1 MANKTIIAAKEEAVK
16 KLAEDLKDSKLV
28 LLVDYTGTTVEED
41 TKLRKDLRG
50 VNGTSTVIKNN
61 IIRRA
66 LEANGVNELDETLE
80 GPTAIITSKED
91 YLAVLKVAFKFSE
104 NHENYKFKGGIVEG
118 EVKTADELKVLAKL
132 PSREELL
139 SSLAGSLLG
148 IISKFAVAVNQV
160 KELKEKEEG
169 APAPAEEAKE
179 EVKAEA
185 AEEVKEEEKAEAT
198 EEVKEEAKVDEAPK
212 AE

>member
-16 KLAEDLKDSKLV
+16 KLAADLKDSKLV
-28 LLVDYTGTTVEED
+28 LLVDYSGTSVEDD

-66 LEANGVNELDETLE
+66 LEANGVKELDESLE
-80 GPTAIITSKED
+80 GPTAIISSKED
-91 YLAVLKVAFKFSE
+91 YLSALKIAFKFSE
-104 NHENYKFKGGIVEG
+104 SHENYKFKGGIVEG
-118 EVKTADELKVLAKL
+118 EVKTAEELQTLAKL

-169 APAPAEEAKE
+169 TPASAEKTE
-179 EVKAEA
+179 EVKEDA
-185 AEEVKEEEKAEAT
+185 AEEVKEEAT
-198 EEVKEEAKVDEAPK
+198 EEVKEEAKVDETPK

>member
-16 KLAEDLKDSKLV
+16 KLAADLKDSKLV
-28 LLVDYTGTTVEED
+28 LLVDYSGTSVEDD

-66 LEANGVNELDETLE
+66 LEANGVKELDESLE
-80 GPTAIITSKED
+80 GPTAIISSKED
-91 YLAVLKVAFKFSE
+91 YLSALKIAFKFSE
-104 NHENYKFKGGIVEG
+104 SHENYKFKGGIVEG
-118 EVKTADELKVLAKL
+118 EVKTAEELQTLAKL

-148 IISKFAVAVNQV
+148 IISKFAVAINQV

-169 APAPAEEAKE
+169 APAPTE
-179 EVKAEA
+179 EVKEEA
-185 AEEVKEEEKAEAT
+185 AEEVKEEET
-198 EEVKEEAKVDEAPK
+198 EEVKEEAKVDETPK